1 MSRAALGRG
10 FATLAVLV
18 VATACTASVTGTAQ
32 TTTRPSTHPATQAA
46 TRPVRTELFRTS
58 PSQPGYRAKIWAEDT
73 VHNCATHATSAVR
86 TFLTSHPCTQ
96 MQRQVGTT
104 RIGGRTVGF
113 VDERVSL
120 AGYLPAT
127 QFAKVEARSGSIA
140 DLLRD
145 GHRLPDGE
153 TAVPDDAT
161 FTVGG
166 QDQTRVVVQAW
177 YLAGHTPKH
186 DAALAK
192 FDFTVTI

>member
-1 MSRAALGRG
+1 MTRAPIVRIVAL
-10 FATLAVLV
+10 LAVVLMP
-18 VATACTASVTGTAQ
+18 TACTSSVAGTA
-32 TTTRPSTHPATQAA
+32 TPATGPTTQTA
-46 TRPVRTELFRTS
+46 TRPVERPLRTEVFRTS
-58 PSQPGYRAKIWAEDT
+58 PSQPGYRAKIWAQDT
-73 VHNCATHATSAVR
+73 VRNCASHATSAVR

-104 RIGGRTVGF
+104 RIGGRSVAF
-113 VDERVSL
+113 VDERLSL
-120 AGYLPAT
+120 AGYLPAA